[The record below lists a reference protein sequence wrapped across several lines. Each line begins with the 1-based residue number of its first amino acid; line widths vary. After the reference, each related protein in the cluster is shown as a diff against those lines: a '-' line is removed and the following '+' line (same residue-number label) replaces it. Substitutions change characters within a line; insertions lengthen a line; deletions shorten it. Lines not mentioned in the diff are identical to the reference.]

1 MDPFAKFVKTVLEDK
16 RSSEQRDDLVAKLSG
31 EGVKEPCD
39 LGGTSREALEMRL
52 ASHGSFTVADVTD
65 CVRLHDAHSSVSS
78 TAIARPRE
86 RSRSSRSGLRRSCSQ
101 PRRSRSRGTSYRFRG
116 RRARRQHLTK
126 ETKPALWEAVENGDV
141 RTVTHLLSA
150 GHDPGEKFQ
159 GWTPLMKAAEEDYVE
174 IAGMLLTTKAAD
186 IEATNNKG
194 RTALSFAAAPSK
206 KGYERRETACQTLR
220 LLLAHGAS
228 CDHRDDSERTPRERA
243 VEEKRQDA
251 IDVIDSYNST
261 RALGYAA
268 AAS

>member
-1 MDPFAKFVKTVLEDK
+1 MERLPTFAQSVLADK
-16 RSSEQRDDLVAKLSG
+16 RSQEQVDDLVAKLAG
-31 EGVKEPCD
+31 EGVTEPCD

-52 ASHGSFTVADVTD
+52 ASHGSFTLADVTD
-65 CVRLHDAHSSVSS
+65 CVRLHRAHSSVI
-78 TAIARPRE
+78 TPAVARPRE
-86 RSRSSRSGLRRSCSQ
+86 RSRSER
-101 PRRSRSRGTSYRFRG
+101 RRSRSQHHRSSSRGTSYRFRG
-116 RRARRQHLTK
+116 RPTRQRYHSA
-126 ETKPALWEAVENGDV
+126 ETKPVLWEAVENGDV
-141 RTVTHLLSA
+141 QTVSRLLNA
-150 GHDPGEKFQ
+150 GHDPREKFQ

-206 KGYERRETACQTLR
+206 KGYERRDTACQTLR

-228 CDHRDDSERTPRERA
+228 CDHRDHSERTPRERA

>member
-1 MDPFAKFVKTVLEDK
+1 MDPFAKFVQTVLADK

-39 LGGTSREALEMRL
+39 LAGTSREALEMRL
-52 ASHGSFTVADVTD
+52 ASHGSFTLADVTD

-86 RSRSSRSGLRRSCSQ
+86 RSRSERRRSCSQ

-116 RRARRQHLTK
+116 RRARRQHQTK

-174 IAGMLLTTKAAD
+174 IVGILLNTKAAD

-206 KGYERRETACQTLR
+206 RGYERRDSAVQALR
-220 LLLAHGAS
+220 VLLAHQAS
-228 CDHRDDSERTPRERA
+228 CDHRDDSGRTARERA
-243 VEEKRQDA
+243 LEERRQDA
-251 IDVIDSYNST
+251 VDIIDSYNST
-261 RALGYAA
+261 RALGFAA
-268 AAS
+268 VAS